1 MKHHWSN
8 NTNLTSQSDEELNKL
23 REEFDEDE
31 LFCKCWKQPTY
42 KVYPRFK
49 ITEYKE
55 NFKILGTGF
64 PLYFNFKFFTVLIL
78 LMWTLF
84 VTIPAWIVNYNANDP
99 ENGVK
104 QRLNSNQDSTF
115 MTHPSIGNHGSGS
128 DNYDDGSEIDKIVII
143 NSVFIG
149 FLMIA
154 SILLGIYQQIAHS
167 KYEED
172 IVTASDFAVKVTNIP
187 LDITENQL
195 KEWLIEK
202 HSYQTILHVVYW
214 YNIDK
219 IV

>member
-1 MKHHWSN
+1 
-8 NTNLTSQSDEELNKL
+8 
-23 REEFDEDE
+23 
-31 LFCKCWKQPTY
+31 
-42 KVYPRFK
+42 
-49 ITEYKE
+49 
-55 NFKILGTGF
+55 
-64 PLYFNFKFFTVLIL
+64 
-78 LMWTLF
+78 
-84 VTIPAWIVNYNANDP
+84 
-99 ENGVK
+99 
-104 QRLNSNQDSTF
+104 

-195 KEWLIEK
+195 KEWLVEK
-202 HSYQTILHVVYW
+202 HSYQTILHVVY
-214 YNIDK
+214 
-219 IV
+219 